1 VKLGLTIPFLVVLS
15 MPQRVVILSA
25 AGKECS
31 IVIVQRFSKT
41 QKLSAKAAGVAIAK
55 DYQV

>member
-1 VKLGLTIPFLVVLS
+1 